1 MKYRDKVKTAKRI
14 VIKVG
19 TSTLTYENG
28 NLNLK
33 RIEKIAQTISDLV
46 NNNKEVILV
55 TSGAVGVGKNKLNY
69 SEKPKTPQEK
79 QACASVGQVIL
90 MNIYSKLFGEYG
102 YSVGQILLTKDV
114 LENEKRKLNVIN
126 TFETLLKN
134 KIIPIVNEND
144 SVSIEE
150 IENISRFGDN
160 DNLAS
165 VVSVIVGA
173 DLLIILSDIDGFYD
187 KNPKINFDAKLI
199 SEVLEITKELESFA
213 SGSSTDLG
221 TGGMQTKIQAGKIAT
236 NNGCDMI
243 LANGENPSI
252 ILDILD
258 GKNIGTLFVSK

>member
-90 MNIYSKLFGEYG
+90 MNIYSKLFGQYG

-165 VVSVIVGA
+165 VVSVIVDA

-187 KNPKINFDAKLI
+187 KNPKVNPDANLI

-213 SGSSTDLG
+213 TGSSTDLG
-221 TGGMQTKIQAGKIAT
+221 TGGMQTKIQAGKIST

-243 LANGENPSI
+243 LANGENPNI

-258 GKNIGTLFVSK
+258 GKKIGTLFVSR

>member
-1 MKYRDKVKTAKRI
+1 MTREQIKNSKKI
-14 VIKVG
+14 VIKIG

-28 NLNLK
+28 NLNLR

-46 NNNKEVILV
+46 NNDKQVILV

-69 SEKPKTPQEK
+69 FEKPKTPQEK

-114 LENEKRKLNVIN
+114 LENEKRKTNVTN

-160 DNLAS
+160 DTLAS
-165 VVSVIVGA
+165 VVSVLVNA

-187 KNPKINFDAKLI
+187 KNPKTNSDAKLI
-199 SEVLEITKELESFA
+199 STVYEIDENTESFA
-213 SGSSTDLG
+213 EGSGSSLG
-221 TGGMQTKIQAGKIAT
+221 TGGMQTKLSAAKIVT
-236 NNGCDMI
+236 NNNCNMI
-243 LANGENPSI
+243 LANGENPEL
-252 ILDILD
+252 ILDIID